1 MSDVLRGGDAA
12 LWKTAERNLLHYMGV
27 GGGFTPFV
35 PERAEGAWLYDSSG
49 RKVLDF
55 TSGQMSSV
63 LGHAHPDLV
72 GALRDAAGRLDHLFS
87 MMISKPV
94 VDLAA
99 ALADLLPGLPRSMFL
114 STGGESVEAAIRLAK
129 VVTCKWEIAAFA
141 QSYHG
146 STGAAASATYSIGRK
161 GHGPL
166 MPGQFAIPAPNA
178 FRPRFPGVTWQ
189 QELDDSFELLDRQS
203 TGSLAAFIAEPILS
217 TGGVIDLPVGYLR
230 ALKAHCERRGMLLIV
245 DEAQTA
251 LGRAGAMF
259 AYERDN
265 VTPDIL
271 LLSKTLGAGMAMS
284 SVSTTEEIA
293 EEANKRGFMFVTT
306 HVNDPLPA
314 AVALKVLEVIKRDQL
329 IDHSQLL
336 SSRLLKG
343 LQNLMQKHQ
352 CIGDVRG
359 RGLLLGI
366 EFVAYEGQ
374 LANEITS
381 KVTNTAL
388 DLGVSA
394 NITGAYSAG
403 TMRLAPPI
411 TCTEDEIDF
420 GLDVLDRAITRT
432 TEMARRG

>member
-1 MSDVLRGGDAA
+1 
-12 LWKTAERNLLHYMGV
+12 
-27 GGGFTPFV
+27 
-35 PERAEGAWLYDSSG
+35 
-49 RKVLDF
+49 
-55 TSGQMSSV
+55 
-63 LGHAHPDLV
+63 
-72 GALRDAAGRLDHLFS
+72 
-87 MMISKPV
+87 
-94 VDLAA
+94 
-99 ALADLLPGLPRSMFL
+99 MFL

-129 VVTCKWEIAAFA
+129 VVTGKWEIAAFA

-374 LANEITS
+374 SANEITS